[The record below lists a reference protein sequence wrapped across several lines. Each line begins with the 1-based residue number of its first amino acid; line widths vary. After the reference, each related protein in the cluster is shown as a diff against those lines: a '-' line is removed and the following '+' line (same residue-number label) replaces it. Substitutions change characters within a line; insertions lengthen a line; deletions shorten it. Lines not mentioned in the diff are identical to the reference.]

1 MRSDAQASPTRTTLA
16 ATTAGGGV
24 DAARARQIEM
34 VLEGIEALPTLSPI
48 ATRVIQLSSSSETNA
63 EEIAKV
69 IESDPSL
76 ATRIVGLCRKA
87 DKGLGDKITTVKR
100 AVVMLGQE
108 SVRAAALS
116 VSVFDLIARESSAA
130 RQLDE
135 SISELNGAKAATSR
149 GFDRK
154 GYWTHCVA
162 VACASELIAASQPKL
177 KVLPEEAFL
186 AGLLHGIG
194 RIALDFVL
202 PKAYARVI
210 ELAERRG
217 TSTALVERQLIGLDH
232 HTAGRRLAAHWQLP
246 GVIQDVIWLH
256 DQPMGLSASV
266 SAGGQNAGAHVA
278 VVTAARALC
287 RHMYLGWSGDFGAM
301 PNVLAAWREQG
312 IVSDPAALGSRLPE
326 MVAERM
332 RVLGLDEATTP
343 QLLLESLASATKQ
356 LSRLNGAL
364 HERAKLSGVQTR
376 TLDAIGA
383 FNARSVRASS
393 LTDMLTTIGASVTQ
407 VLGEGYL
414 AVLMRSGRGEAWQ
427 LFEFDSGGS
436 AQSVRALDPPSGV
449 VGELSLQAFG
459 SDGQITLTTM
469 GLLPWLSEYLAGAPD
484 LRTLKLVPLVQVG
497 SNVGASADNAPEAIL
512 LTDRVLPTEQGER
525 AALRTLVGTWGAA
538 INAITLRERSQR
550 LSDELVE
557 SARALTQAKSKLAE
571 RESLAKLGE
580 TTAGA
585 AHEMNNPLTVIA
597 GRAQLLLS
605 RLKDER
611 DRSAAQSI
619 TSAARQIGEL
629 IQSLHLLSSHPQP
642 TMRVCET
649 KEVVQRALAG
659 ARGRVCA
666 DCNPSVDIEAL
677 PERIMTD
684 PDLLG
689 NALAELIANALEAS
703 PEGPIAIIGDVD
715 ERDRRL
721 TISVL
726 DSGPGLSEKAMRHAF
741 DPFFSEKIAGRGRGM
756 GLTRAR
762 IMAEALSGEIV
773 LRSGHEQLGSE
784 DQPAKQGTTATLSIR
799 DWRTVTK
806 EEARAHAGQH
816 APHSDHGA
824 KAGVKT
830 R

>member
-1 MRSDAQASPTRTTLA
+1 MHTERSSSTAQTPAPS
-16 ATTAGGGV
+16 GQ

-34 VLEGIEALPTLSPI
+34 VLEGIESLPTLSPI
-48 ATRVIQLSSSSETNA
+48 ATRVIQLSSSTETNA
-63 EEIAKV
+63 EEISKV

-76 ATRIVGLCRKA
+76 ATRIVGLCRRA

-100 AVVMLGQE
+100 AVVMLGHE
-108 SVRAAALS
+108 SVRSAALS
-116 VSVFDLIARESSAA
+116 VSVFDLLNRESSAA

-135 SISELNGAKAATSR
+135 SLSEQNGVKATTSR

-162 VACASELIAASQPKL
+162 VACASELIASAQPKL

-217 TSTALVERQLIGLDH
+217 CSTALVERQLIGLDH

-256 DQPMGLSASV
+256 DQPIGLSASV
-266 SAGGQNAGAHVA
+266 SAGGAGATSHVA

-287 RHMYLGWSGDFGAM
+287 RHMHLGWSGDFGPH
-301 PNVLAAWREQG
+301 PNVVQAWRDQG
-312 IVSDPAALGSRLPE
+312 ILTDPALLGTKLPE
-326 MVAERM
+326 QVAERM

-356 LSRLNGAL
+356 LSRLNSAL
-364 HERAKLSGVQTR
+364 HERAKLSGSQTR
-376 TLDAIGA
+376 TLEAIAA
-383 FNARSVRASS
+383 FNARSVRATS
-393 LTDMLTTIGASVTQ
+393 LTDTLTTIGGSATQ
-407 VLGEGYL
+407 VLGEGYI
-414 AVLMRSGRGEAWQ
+414 AVLLRSARGEAWQ
-427 LFEFDSGGS
+427 LFEFDSGGK
-436 AQSVRALDPPSGV
+436 AQNVRSLEPPTGV
-449 VGELSLQAFG
+449 VGELSLGSFG
-459 SDGQITLTTM
+459 AEGQLTLTTM
-469 GLLPWLSEYLAGAPD
+469 GLLPWLSEFLAGAPD
-484 LRTLKLVPLVQVG
+484 LRTLKLVPLAQIG
-497 SNVGASADNAPEAIL
+497 TSNAGASEGQPVAIL
-512 LTDRVLPTEQGER
+512 VTDRTLPFDAGER
-525 AALRTLVGTWGAA
+525 GALRTLVGCWGAA
-538 INAITLRERSQR
+538 ISAITQREKSQR

-597 GRAQLLLS
+597 GRAQLLLT

-611 DRSAAQSI
+611 DKSAAQAI

-629 IQSLHLLSSHPQP
+629 IQSLHLLSNHPQP

-649 KEVVQRALAG
+649 REVVQRALAG

-666 DCNPSVDIEAL
+666 DCNPSVDLEAL
-677 PERIMTD
+677 PTTIMTD
-684 PDLLG
+684 PDLLS
-689 NALAELIANALEAS
+689 NALGELIANALEAS
-703 PEGPIAIIGDVD
+703 PDGPIAIIGDLD
-715 ERDRRL
+715 ERDNRL
-721 TISVL
+721 HISVL
-726 DSGPGLSEKAMRHAF
+726 DSGPGLSERAMRHAF
-741 DPFFSEKIAGRGRGM
+741 DPFFSEKAAGRGRGM

-762 IMAEALSGEIV
+762 IMAEALSGEV
-773 LRSGHEQLGSE
+773 LLRSGEESSSS
-784 DQPAKQGTTATLSIR
+784 DATPKQGTTATLCIR
-799 DWRTVTK
+799 DWRKVDAPS
-806 EEARAHAGQH
+806 EAAAG
-816 APHSDHGA
+816 ARS
-824 KAGVKT
+824 